1 MMKKIQLTALGLS
14 LSMGCFAGEMGIVP
28 EVSGLYAEAMLD
40 YNGYH
45 FNRAYTASFFGP
57 EEIRAPSALIRNR
70 FGYGLGVGYRFNDYI
85 RTAFTFQARPS
96 VRYQVVDDGPER
108 ADGDFDSYAY
118 LMNAYLSHP
127 SLSMENFT
135 PYIMG
140 GLGVAQNKT
149 SNIFWPLA
157 VQTEFSDRTTQFAWQ
172 AGIGGLYAVNPHWMV
187 DINYHF
193 VSLGEV
199 KNSGQY
205 DAVGANGVPANGAP
219 TRFNRIYSNQVE
231 LGVIYR
237 FGVTV

>member
-1 MMKKIQLTALGLS
+1 MMKKIQLAALALGF
-14 LSMGCFAGEMGIVP
+14 SMGSFAGEMGIVS
-28 EVSGLYAEAMLD
+28 EMNGLYAEAMLD

-45 FNRAYTASFFGP
+45 FNKAYTASFFGP
-57 EEIRAPSALIRNR
+57 EEIIARGALIRNR
-70 FGYGLGVGYRFNDYI
+70 FGYSLGVGYRFNDYL
-85 RTAFTFQARPS
+85 RTDVTFQARPG
-96 VRYQVVDDGPER
+96 VRYSVLDNGPDR
-108 ADGDFDSYAY
+108 ANGDFDSYAWM
-118 LMNAYLSHP
+118 MNAYLSHP
-127 SLSMENFT
+127 SVSMENFT
-135 PYIMG
+135 PYVMG

-149 SNIFWPLA
+149 SNIFWPLSA
-157 VQTEFSDRTTQFAWQ
+157 QTEFSDRTTQFAWQ

-205 DAVGANGVPANGAP
+205 DTVGPNGVPANGAP
-219 TRFNRIYSNQVE
+219 TRFNRLYSNQFE